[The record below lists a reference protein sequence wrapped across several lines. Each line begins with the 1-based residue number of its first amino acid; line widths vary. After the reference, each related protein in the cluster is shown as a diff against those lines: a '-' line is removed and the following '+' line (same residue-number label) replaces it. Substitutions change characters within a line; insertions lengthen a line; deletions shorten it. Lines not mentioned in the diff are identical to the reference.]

1 MLRLLGAE
9 HMERG
14 NQGLF
19 YWLLTQTPLLRQR
32 KHKQDQ
38 RAERDTTKDKLYF
51 TTLCERDEKKKT
63 HRQMTD
69 GR

>member
-1 MLRLLGAE
+1 MLWLLGAE
-9 HMERG
+9 HMEQG

-38 RAERDTTKDKLYF
+38 RAEQDTTKDKLYF
-51 TTLCERDEKKKT
+51 TTLCESQREREGETTPD
-63 HRQMTD
+63 D
-69 GR
+69 

>member
-9 HMERG
+9 HMEQG

-19 YWLLTQTPLLRQR
+19 YWLLTQAPLLRQC

-51 TTLCERDEKKKT
+51 TTLCKTQRATEREKLP
-63 HRQMTD
+63 D
-69 GR
+69 D